1 MIGISRLLEFIRR
14 GRLIWEGA
22 IVANEFLSVVGSSRG
37 RSRDAFSGFEVVRK
51 FAF

>member
-14 GRLIWEGA
+14 GRLIWEGG
-22 IVANEFLSVVGSSRG
+22 IVANEFLSVVGSSR
-37 RSRDAFSGFEVVRK
+37 DAFLGFEVVRK